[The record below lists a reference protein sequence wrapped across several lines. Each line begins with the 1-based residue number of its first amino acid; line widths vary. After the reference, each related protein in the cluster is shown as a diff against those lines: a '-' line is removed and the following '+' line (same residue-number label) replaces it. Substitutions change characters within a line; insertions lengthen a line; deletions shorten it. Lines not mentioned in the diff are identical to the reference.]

1 LKILEKILK
10 IIFRSAPTALLC
22 KKLARKY
29 ETEFAEKWQKEK
41 WHNGYKDYIMKR
53 GLTFKFSQNKDL
65 LERLLQTGEKKLVE
79 ASAKD
84 PYWGGL
90 LPDSKNMLGELL
102 AILRDNYNKEKSIFI
117 EGSDLEKILA

>member
-1 LKILEKILK
+1 LSK
-10 IIFRSAPTALLC
+10 IIFKISRSATTPLQS

-29 ETEFAEKWQKEK
+29 ETEYADKWQKEK

-53 GLTFKFSQNKDL
+53 GLVFKFSQNRDL
-65 LERLLQTGEKKLVE
+65 LERLLQTGDKKLVE
-79 ASAKD
+79 ASPKD

-102 AILRDNYNKEKSIFI
+102 AILRDNFTKEKTIFI
-117 EGSDLEKILA
+117 EGSDLEKITA